1 MSVCKC
7 VKEPTER
14 GRLSG
19 RALVLCPRGHLSGGE
34 GVCPDTRLI
43 YSQRY
48 LVVGLALWLASGLAL
63 PKYCCKFVNLN
74 CISAT

>member
-19 RALVLCPRGHLSGGE
+19 RALVLCPRGHLSGG
-34 GVCPDTRLI
+34 GRLSRHQVDI
-43 YSQRY
+43 FTTVLSSRTSR
-48 LVVGLALWLASGLAL
+48 V
-63 PKYCCKFVNLN
+63 
-74 CISAT
+74 SAMVSVRVSVT